1 MPQMNY
7 QRAQVPFYGSSSY
20 KNDFPT
26 YKIESR
32 SLVSDPMPNYRAPQV
47 KFEGS
52 TSYNDQYKGYQLRS
66 PEQDMAQSRTACVV

>member
-1 MPQMNY
+1 
-7 QRAQVPFYGSSSY
+7 
-20 KNDFPT
+20 
-26 YKIESR
+26 
-32 SLVSDPMPNYRAPQV
+32 MPNYRAPQV